1 MNKED
6 NLRPCEYKFSREEQS
21 RGGIASGIAKRKRKE
36 LRECLEML
44 LEKEMTSKSGE
55 KMSGAEAISA
65 KLFEQALK
73 GNVKAFETV
82 RSTVG
87 QDPVQKI
94 MVAEVEQEVI
104 DEVEAIVRGTAPA
117 AEPAKPT
124 VAVDLSGKIQ
134 QIDKDTGAIINTFST
149 AAKAARECKIDA
161 SNLSKAIKSGAIVGG
176 FKWQKRKD

>member
-1 MNKED
+1 MNEQ

-21 RGGIASGIAKRKRKE
+21 RGGVASGIAKRKRKE

-117 AEPAKPT
+117 AEPTKPT
-124 VAVDLSGKIQ
+124 VAVDMSGKIQ
-134 QIDKDTGAIINTFST
+134 QIDRETGEIVNTFKT
-149 AAKAARECKIDA
+149 AAKAARELRIDA

-176 FKWQKRKD
+176 YKWRKRQD

>member
-1 MNKED
+1 MNEQ

-21 RGGIASGIAKRKRKE
+21 RGGVASGEARRKKRE

-44 LEKEMTSKSGE
+44 LEREIKSRTGE
-55 KMSGAEAISA
+55 TMSGAEAISA

-117 AEPAKPT
+117 AETKPT

-134 QIDKDTGAIINTFST
+134 QIDKDTGAIVNTFST

-176 FKWQKRKD
+176 FKWQKRQD